1 VANIRDQKGT
11 NLQEMSPMEAEK
23 AGGLSSKVADSNI
36 KVHGNKFKL
45 FTFETEFIKQS
56 ATPTN
61 VTGRIEQFV
70 IT

>member
-1 VANIRDQKGT
+1 
-11 NLQEMSPMEAEK
+11 MEAEK